1 MTQVWMFKN
10 GTGVGE
16 LFNADAVPKSGYSDN
31 PKTAKKPSRPATPRR
46 ARSEGKFV
54 ADDPTTPDINEA
66 YEK

>member
-16 LFNADAVPKSGYSDN
+16 IFDADDVPKRGYSDN
-31 PKTAKKPSRPATPRR
+31 PKAAMKPSRPSAPRR

-54 ADDPTTPDINEA
+54 ADDPATPNINEA
-66 YEK
+66 YER